1 MDKSDNAEKRQGERV
16 SFETKVFLKTS
27 DKEIRVDGSSRDLS
41 MRGLFVK
48 TAEDFHR
55 GSSCDIEVVLSGTI
69 DGVVLKMKGTVI
81 RKEPTGVAVYFNS
94 VDIDSYAHLK
104 KLVQYNAKFP
114 DSVV

>member
-1 MDKSDNAEKRQGERV
+1 MENSDNSEKRQGERV
-16 SFETKVFLKTS
+16 SFETEVFLKTK

-48 TAEDFHR
+48 TTEDLLI
-55 GSSCDIEVVLSGTI
+55 GSACEIEVVLSGTI
-69 DGVVLKMKGTVI
+69 DGVVLKMKGKVV
-81 RKEPTGVAVYFNS
+81 RKEPSGVAVYFNS

-114 DSVV
+114 DNVT